1 MQYYSDHM
9 RNRVRNHQSKV
20 SQYVDCK
27 NFLYAWLGR
36 RHLPQP
42 VYDTKQATCPPN
54 PISFEC
60 SAVVTGY
67 KFIGHGIG
75 KAKKQAQTNAAL
87 NFLDHLVKADKI
99 DKKDIPQNIIY
110 QILECK
116 NDDHENTANSEAQ
129 SSQSFQEKQSTP
141 RIKTEP
147 NTSKSTPA
155 NSQSSSAS
163 IVSTSSTVKSNSKPK
178 LNFYDDT
185 VYDND
190 NDPVIDTNAINSP
203 KYVYA
208 PRIDTSHE
216 YNGPYDLN
224 VYRVRDTLVKSL
236 GGGFYPRFSRA
247 NKNKYDQYFYLMEK
261 LKYKLGIKRLVTTR
275 FEQRL
280 WQEIKEET
288 FDVSQRIHKNYIFV
302 NSRIEDYKY

>member
-1 MQYYSDHM
+1 MTMKTQPTQ
-9 RNRVRNHQSKV
+9 RLKV
-20 SQYVDCK
+20 HRAFK
-27 NFLYAWLGR
+27 
-36 RHLPQP
+36 
-42 VYDTKQATCPPN
+42 
-54 PISFEC
+54 
-60 SAVVTGY
+60 
-67 KFIGHGIG
+67 
-75 KAKKQAQTNAAL
+75 
-87 NFLDHLVKADKI
+87 
-99 DKKDIPQNIIY
+99 
-110 QILECK
+110 
-116 NDDHENTANSEAQ
+116 
-129 SSQSFQEKQSTP
+129 
-141 RIKTEP
+141 
-147 NTSKSTPA
+147 
-155 NSQSSSAS
+155 
-163 IVSTSSTVKSNSKPK
+163 KSNLHPELKQNQTRLKVHRLILKVVQHPLYLHHLQSNQVFKPSLQISCYLPSVKLHYIFSSDSKPK

-190 NDPVIDTNAINSP
+190 NEPVIDTSAINSP

-224 VYRVRDTLVKSL
+224 LYRVRDTLVKSL

-261 LKYKLGIKRLVTTR
+261 LKYKLGIKRLVSTR